1 MDVRQRSMRL
11 GALFIGLSLL
21 VCLSLLLMPFLRAHA
36 AAVSQHPSQSNK
48 GTTQILPRPL
58 TTSAAQ
64 RGSEAV
70 PSVTAPAYTISL
82 YENTTDATTMYNQG
96 CSAAQGAPGLIV
108 LDWGQPVDLG
118 SGTYGTYDFGGA
130 DVSDTSILHAVAN
143 FALGVWDCR
152 TSSTDLAI
160 AIGESNYGSAT
171 SNWYAD
177 GQAWGNMVNSV
188 QSYISNNGY
197 SNVVG
202 AYGAGDLETEWN
214 SYSVTSSMVNGYNN
228 TSSRLYFDF
237 GDDTP
242 GYWSDFQVW
251 YVAWGAVDSMP
262 LPEIYYTADATYD
275 WEPLDVWA
283 CNNEGGTMDFKGTM
297 SENASG
303 TDSPSQSF
311 NDMYN
316 ALGSNSCTAGGRST
330 MIFETQINYA

>member
-21 VCLSLLLMPFLRAHA
+21 ACLSLLLTPFLHAHA
-36 AAVSQHPSQSNK
+36 ATISEHPSQSNK
-48 GTTQILPRPL
+48 GTVQILPRPL
-58 TTSAAQ
+58 TTNAARQSSA
-64 RGSEAV
+64 AV
-70 PSVTAPAYTISL
+70 PSVTAPAYTTSL
-82 YENTTDATTMYNQG
+82 YENTTDSTTMYNQG
-96 CSAAQGAPGLIV
+96 CSAAHGAAGLV
-108 LDWGQPVDLG
+108 VMDWGQPVSLS
-118 SGTYGTYDFGGA
+118 SGYGTYDFGGA
-130 DVSDTSILHAVAN
+130 DVSDASILHAVAN
-143 FALGVWDCR
+143 YVLGVWSCR
-152 TSSTDLAI
+152 TSTTDLAV
-160 AIGESNYGSAT
+160 AIGESNYGSST

-177 GQAWGNMVNSV
+177 GQAWGSMVNSV

-242 GYWSDFQVW
+242 GYWSDSQVW
-251 YVAWGAVDSMP
+251 YVAWGAADSEP
-262 LPEIYYTADATYD
+262 LPEIYYTADATSD
-275 WEPLDVWA
+275 WESLDVWA

-311 NDMYN
+311 DDMYN
-316 ALGSNSCTAGGRST
+316 ALGANSCTAGGRGS
-330 MIFETQINYA
+330 MIFETRISYA